1 MPWVRSAFGN
11 CFFFITIYVEWIAGW
26 LGWALNAVYEEQ
38 QFQIRSKGSEDFQ
51 LWKVSLN
58 SGEYTSQP
66 AHLLMSGTFII
77 LHFTACTKSTK
88 VKIWVFWDFWRAHLP
103 QSVGSHC
110 LACAKKCSVIHK
122 NTIFIQK
129 ASSFLGAVHNDIQ
142 TFKPSQTIPIS
153 PPFPISSCHFSAPCP
168 PQSSCHHLS
177 YFGRP
182 RE

>member
-1 MPWVRSAFGN
+1 MNGSAVPLAIAFSSLR
-11 CFFFITIYVEWIAGW
+11 YVEWIAGR
-26 LGWALNAVYEEQ
+26 LGWASNAVYEEQ

-58 SGEYTSQP
+58 SGEYTSLP

-88 VKIWVFWDFWRAHLP
+88 VKIWVFWDFWRAHIP

-129 ASSFLGAVHNDIQ
+129 ASSFLGAVHKGYPDPQ
-142 TFKPSQTIPIS
+142 DFPDHPHPSPNHHVIS
-153 PPFPISSCHFSAPCP
+153 RPPAP
-168 PQSSCHHLS
+168 
-177 YFGRP
+177 
-182 RE
+182 